1 VGWRNAVCLRLFLLG
16 IYLWNNPQEEA
27 AMKGLL
33 GANWL
38 IACPPG
44 ELPLKF
50 GNVLWA
56 FRPVGE

>member
-1 VGWRNAVCLRLFLLG
+1 MCLQLFLLG
-16 IYLWNNPQEEA
+16 IYLGNNPQEEA
-27 AMKGLL
+27 AVKGLL
-33 GANWL
+33 GTNRL

>member
-1 VGWRNAVCLRLFLLG
+1 MCLRLFLLG
-16 IYLWNNPQEEA
+16 IYLGNNPQEEA
-27 AMKGLL
+27 AVKGLL
-33 GANWL
+33 GTNRL

-56 FRPVGE
+56 FRSVGE

>member
-1 VGWRNAVCLRLFLLG
+1 MLDYPHLLVV
-16 IYLWNNPQEEA
+16 LQPEL
-27 AMKGLL
+27 KGLL
-33 GANWL
+33 GADRL